1 MAGDRSENSN
11 GVSRR
16 LAALS
21 YLLRVIAKPR
31 VARLV
36 GPADAR
42 RDFDRAA
49 RWLFRAPPYALWLD
63 GNISVPEGRD
73 LPVTRISCS
82 QTVDRSK
89 VILFLHGGAYVAG
102 SPSTHRKMLAR
113 LSKLAG
119 VPVLA
124 PEYRLA
130 PEHPFPAALEDARA
144 AWDHLY
150 AVGYDPEDIVI
161 GGDSAG
167 GGLALALL
175 ADLCAKGTPPAA
187 LFAFSPWTDL
197 AGTGRSL
204 TENAEADALL
214 PAMRLAEVAQMYL
227 HGHSA
232 LDPAASPLLAEF
244 PSPPP
249 ICLQYAETE
258 ILRDDVLRM
267 AGRLRAFGAE
277 VRLESWPDAPHVWH
291 LFDGWVPEARD
302 ALTRVAAFVREA
314 LRPVARPRDES

>member
-1 MAGDRSENSN
+1 MAGDRSKSSN

-21 YLLRVIAKPR
+21 YLLRIFAKPR
-31 VARLV
+31 LARLV
-36 GPADAR
+36 DPVDAR

-49 RWLFRAPPYALWLD
+49 RWLFRAPPYARWLD
-63 GNISVPEGRD
+63 GIIAGPEGRD
-73 LPVTRISCS
+73 LAVTRISCS

-89 VILFLHGGAYVAG
+89 VILYLHGGAYVAG
-102 SPSTHRKMLAR
+102 SPWTHRKMLAR
-113 LSKLAG
+113 LSKMAG

-175 ADLCAKGTPPAA
+175 AELCAKGCAPAA

-204 TENAEADALL
+204 TENADADALL
-214 PAMRLAEVAQMYL
+214 PAARLAEVAEMYL
-227 HGHSA
+227 QGQSPT
-232 LDPAASPLLAEF
+232 DPGASPLRADF

-249 ICLQYAETE
+249 ICFHYAETE
-258 ILRDDVLRM
+258 ILRDDTLRM
-267 AGRLRAFGAE
+267 AERLRGSGAE
-277 VRLESWPDAPHVWH
+277 VRLESWPNAPHVWH

-302 ALTRVAAFVREA
+302 ALTRAAAFVQEA